1 MLTAFL
7 NERRRGE
14 KKKEKKGGGVE
25 RGGGGAQ
32 QKQEKKKEGKEK
44 RRKRKKKEKKKKRGR
59 RIGKKK
65 HTFLIKPVQEVS
77 ALKKM
82 LFLSHMQCRCQSWP
96 KWPVNKQS
104 VASHLNTTKSRN

>member
-14 KKKEKKGGGVE
+14 KKKEKKRRRSRKG
-25 RGGGGAQ
+25 RGGSTT
-32 QKQEKKKEGKEK
+32 KTRKEK